1 MMMKTLHTFGYGL
14 CLLGVAALPALAQ
27 NMPPTTQQLQ
37 QQHNQ
42 AIQNESSTVHS
53 NLNQSITQ
61 TPAPTPPT
69 ITPRGRI
76 VSHPP
81 GYIPVPNPNR

>member
-1 MMMKTLHTFGYGL
+1 MAMKTFRAFAYTVGL
-14 CLLGVAALPALAQ
+14 MSVAASPALAQ
-27 NMPPTTQQLQ
+27 TMPPTTQELQ

-42 AIQNESSTVHS
+42 AVQNESSTVHN
-53 NLNQSITQ
+53 NLNQSIQQ
-61 TPAPTPPT
+61 TPVPATPT

-81 GYIPVPNPNR
+81 GYIPMPNPNR

>member
-1 MMMKTLHTFGYGL
+1 MKAPRTLAVGL
-14 CLLGVAALPALAQ
+14 CLLGIPALPALAQ
-27 NMPPTTQQLQ
+27 TMPPTTQELQ

-42 AIQNESSTVHS
+42 AIQNESSTVHN
-53 NLNQSITQ
+53 NLNQSIQQ
-61 TPAPTPPT
+61 TPAPATPT

-81 GYIPVPNPNR
+81 GYIPMPNPNR

>member
-1 MMMKTLHTFGYGL
+1 MSMKILRAPGCGL
-14 CLLGVAALPALAQ
+14 CLLGITAFPALAQ

-42 AIQNESSTVHS
+42 AIQNESSTVHN

-76 VSHPP
+76 VSRPP
-81 GYIPVPNPNR
+81 GYIPMPNPNR

>member
-1 MMMKTLHTFGYGL
+1 MKTLRTLAYGL
-14 CLLGVAALPALAQ
+14 SLMSIAALPALAQ

-42 AIQNESSTVHS
+42 AVQNESSTAHG
-53 NLNQSITQ
+53 NLNQSIQQ

-76 VSHPP
+76 VSRPP
-81 GYIPVPNPNR
+81 GYIPMPNPNR

>member
-1 MMMKTLHTFGYGL
+1 MKVPAFGLGL
-14 CLLGVAALPALAQ
+14 LAATALPALAQ
-27 NMPPTTQQLQ
+27 NMPPTTQELQ

-42 AIQNESSTVHS
+42 TIQNQSSTVHN
-53 NLNQSITQ
+53 NLNQSIQQ

-69 ITPRGRI
+69 ITPHGRI

-81 GYIPVPNPNR
+81 GYIPMPNPNR

>member
-1 MMMKTLHTFGYGL
+1 MKTLRTLGYGL
-14 CLLGVAALPALAQ
+14 CLLGLAAGPALAQ
-27 NMPPTTQQLQ
+27 TMPPTTQQLQ

-42 AIQNESSTVHS
+42 AIQNESNTVHS

-81 GYIPVPNPNR
+81 GYIPMPNPNR

>member
-1 MMMKTLHTFGYGL
+1 MKTFRACGYGL
-14 CLLGVAALPALAQ
+14 CLLGITAVPALAQ

-42 AIQNESSTVHS
+42 TIQNESNTVHS
-53 NLNQSITQ
+53 NLNQSIQQ

-69 ITPRGRI
+69 ITPSGRI
-76 VSHPP
+76 VAHPP
-81 GYIPVPNPNR
+81 GYIPMPNPNR

>member
-1 MMMKTLHTFGYGL
+1 MKTLRTLAYGL
-14 CLLGVAALPALAQ
+14 SLTSIVALPALAQ

-61 TPAPTPPT
+61 PPAPTPPT

>member
-1 MMMKTLHTFGYGL
+1 MKILRTLASGL
-14 CLLGVAALPALAQ
+14 CLLSITAFPALAQ

-42 AIQNESSTVHS
+42 AIQNESSTVHN
-53 NLNQSITQ
+53 NLNQSIQQ

-69 ITPRGRI
+69 ITPRGRV
-76 VSHPP
+76 VSRPP
-81 GYIPVPNPNR
+81 GYIPMPNPNR

>member
-1 MMMKTLHTFGYGL
+1 MVMKVPAGLAFGL
-14 CLLGVAALPALAQ
+14 CLLGIAASPALAQ

-42 AIQNESSTVHS
+42 AIQNESSTVHN
-53 NLNQSITQ
+53 NLNQSIQQ
-61 TPAPTPPT
+61 TPAPMTPT

-81 GYIPVPNPNR
+81 GYIPMPNPNR

>member
-1 MMMKTLHTFGYGL
+1 MKVPARLVFGL
-14 CLLGVAALPALAQ
+14 WLSCIAASPALAQ

-42 AIQNESSTVHS
+42 AIQNQSNTVHN
-53 NLNQSITQ
+53 NLNQSIQQ
-61 TPAPTPPT
+61 TPTPTPPT
-69 ITPRGRI
+69 ITPKGRI

-81 GYIPVPNPNR
+81 GYIPMPNPNR

>member
-1 MMMKTLHTFGYGL
+1 MDMKHTRPLAYGL
-14 CLLGVAALPALAQ
+14 ILLGVTALPALAQ

-53 NLNQSITQ
+53 NLNQSIQQ
-61 TPAPTPPT
+61 TPPPT
-69 ITPRGRI
+69 TPTVTPRGRI

-81 GYIPVPNPNR
+81 GYIPMPNPNR